1 MHSLAISHNADVS
14 IDLSR
19 VPCFDG
25 ARKSRRRKRRTTRQ
39 RTRQSGTNT
48 KHLLK
53 CHVAQSRRSW
63 GRGTQLHRLDEC
75 AASRVR
81 IWLGG
86 RAARIRLLPL
96 TS

>member
-1 MHSLAISHNADVS
+1 MHSRPFCHNANVS

-25 ARKSRRRKRRTTRQ
+25 ARKSRRRQRRTTRQ
-39 RTRQSGTNT
+39 RTRRCGADT
-48 KHLLK
+48 KHVLK
-53 CHVAQSRRSW
+53 CSVGQSRTSW
-63 GRGTQLHRLDEC
+63 GRGRQLHRLDEC

-81 IWLGG
+81 IGSRG